1 MLSNRQVKLIQ
12 SLKQKKFRS
21 EHQLFI
27 AEGEKIAAEVLRSQA
42 YIVDSIYATAEW
54 LAKQDKQLIDDKLI
68 IEVTEKE
75 LKKISALS
83 TPNQVLTLLKMN
95 RVGKSERCPWSIV
108 VDTLQDPGNLG
119 TIVRIADW
127 FGINEVILSEGSV
140 DIFNPKVIQAT
151 MGSFT
156 RVSVSYQNLSEWLTA
171 QKRVKYGAVLGGKN
185 LYTTNFPAE
194 GILLFG
200 NESKGISDDLL
211 TLIDHEIEIPRRGG
225 AESLNVSVA
234 CSIFSNEVVRQSF
247 LQ

>member
-27 AEGEKIAAEVLRSQA
+27 AEGEKIAAEILKNQA
-42 YIVDSIYATAEW
+42 CNIDCIYATADW
-54 LAKQDKQLIDDKLI
+54 FAKQDIQLINNHQTV
-68 IEVTEKE
+68 EVSQNE
-75 LKKISALS
+75 LSKISSLS
-83 TPNQVLTLLKMN
+83 TPNHVLITMKIN
-95 RVGKSERCPWSIV
+95 RIGNTEAPSWSIV
-108 VDTLQDPGNLG
+108 IDTLQDPGNLG

-127 FGINEVILSEGSV
+127 FGINEVVLSKGSV
-140 DIFNPKVIQAT
+140 DLFNPKVIQAT

-156 RVSVSYQNLSEWLTA
+156 RVAVSYQNLGEWLPA
-171 QKRVKYGAVLGGKN
+171 QSRPKYAAVLGGSN
-185 LYTTNFPAE
+185 LYTTNFPSK

-200 NESKGISDDLL
+200 NESKGISSHLL
-211 TLIDHEIEIPRRGG
+211 PLIDHEIEIPRRGG

-247 LQ
+247 LR